1 MRSTKA
7 IKAAIT
13 ASLVTAMILTLGFMF
28 SHAEDQ
34 CEARIS
40 RTRVQI
46 FQDFEELEEKIA
58 QQQKQIDEL
67 INIAN
72 KLPSGPHF
80 GPNNR
85 VFLKGINELSQK

>member
-40 RTRVQI
+40 RTRVQ
-46 FQDFEELEEKIA
+46 DFEELEEKIA

-72 KLPSGPHF
+72 KLTGEPHF

-85 VFLKGINELSQK
+85 VFLKGINYEPQQ